1 MPDTW
6 ELASIAAKFLL
17 YLGAVQ
23 SAGLSFI
30 VIAFRRETEGIYHL
44 IARRSRAIVLLALVA
59 SGLVFSLKGA
69 AMMGDASG
77 MLDVEI
83 LGVLWQTP
91 IRIELM
97 LRVAGLVLILTGFLI
112 AGIGIWIAGI
122 GGILALW
129 SFAWVGHVAS
139 FELTWLKLLLIVHL
153 AGIAFWVGVLS
164 PLKTL
169 AADSDRLNETA
180 DLGHRFGQFAMITVP
195 ILVASGIVMAW
206 NLLGEISALVHTNYG
221 LVLLA
226 KISALGVLLAVAA
239 MNKFRLVPAI
249 RRGERSATVQLCRSI
264 NVEWVL
270 VYFIVLV
277 TAVLT
282 TVVNPPL

>member
-30 VIAFRRETEGIYHL
+30 AIAFRRETEGIYHL

-97 LRVAGLVLILTGFLI
+97 LRVAGLVLILIGIHFV
-112 AGIGIWIAGI
+112 GIGIWIAGV
-122 GGILALW
+122 GGILTLW
-129 SFAWVGHVAS
+129 SFSWVGHVAG

-153 AGIAFWVGVLS
+153 AGIAFWVGILS
-164 PLKTL
+164 PLTTL
-169 AADSDRLNETA
+169 AAEKDQLSRAA
-180 DLGHRFGQFAMITVP
+180 DLGHRFGRFAAVAVP
-195 ILVASGIVMAW
+195 ILIASGVVMAW
-206 NLLGEISALVHTNYG
+206 NLLGGFAALVDTSYG
-221 LVLLA
+221 LILLA
-226 KISALGVLLAVAA
+226 KISALALLLTAAA
-239 MNKFRLVPAI
+239 MNKIRFVPAM
-249 RRGERSATVQLCRSI
+249 RRGEHSAAIQLRKSI
-264 NVEWVL
+264 SAEWVL
-270 VYFIVLV
+270 FCIILLV
-277 TAVLT
+277 TAILT
-282 TVVNPPL
+282 TIATPPA

>member
-30 VIAFRRETEGIYHL
+30 AIAFRRETEGIYHL
-44 IARRSRAIVLLALVA
+44 IARRSRAIALLALVA

-69 AMMGDASG
+69 AMTGDASG

-97 LRVAGLVLILTGFLI
+97 LRVAGLVLILTGIFI

-122 GGILALW
+122 GGILTLW
-129 SFAWVGHVAS
+129 SFAWVGHVAGL
-139 FELTWLKLLLIVHL
+139 ELTWLKLLLIVHL
-153 AGIAFWVGVLS
+153 AGIAFWVGILL

-169 AADSDRLNETA
+169 AAEKDQLSRAA
-180 DLGHRFGQFAMITVP
+180 DLGHRFGRVAVVAVP
-195 ILVASGIVMAW
+195 ILIASGIVMAW
-206 NLLGEISALVHTNYG
+206 NLLGGIAALFDTNYG
-221 LVLLA
+221 LILLA
-226 KISALGVLLAVAA
+226 KISALALLLTAAA
-239 MNKFRLVPAI
+239 MNKTRFVPAMQ
-249 RRGERSATVQLCRSI
+249 RGEHSAAIQLRKSI
-264 NVEWVL
+264 NAEWVL
-270 VYFIVLV
+270 FCIILLV
-277 TAVLT
+277 TAILT
-282 TVVNPPL
+282 TIATPPA

>member
-30 VIAFRRETEGIYHL
+30 AIAFRRETEGIYHL

-97 LRVAGLVLILTGFLI
+97 LRVAGLVLILTGTFI

-169 AADSDRLNETA
+169 AADKDKLSRAA
-180 DLGHRFGQFAMITVP
+180 DLGHRFGRFAAVRSSDTHRFRGCDGM
-195 ILVASGIVMAW
+195 
-206 NLLGEISALVHTNYG
+206 ESARWICSFDRYELRTHTTCKNFC
-221 LVLLA
+221 V
-226 KISALGVLLAVAA
+226 SAFAYS
-239 MNKFRLVPAI
+239 
-249 RRGERSATVQLCRSI
+249 RGNE
-264 NVEWVL
+264 
-270 VYFIVLV
+270 
-277 TAVLT
+277 
-282 TVVNPPL
+282 

>member
-1 MPDTW
+1 
-6 ELASIAAKFLL
+6 
-17 YLGAVQ
+17 
-23 SAGLSFI
+23 
-30 VIAFRRETEGIYHL
+30 
-44 IARRSRAIVLLALVA
+44 
-59 SGLVFSLKGA
+59 
-69 AMMGDASG
+69 MGDASG

-97 LRVAGLVLILTGFLI
+97 LRVAGLVLILTGTFI

-122 GGILALW
+122 GGILTLW
-129 SFAWVGHVAS
+129 SFAWVGHVAG

-153 AGIAFWVGVLS
+153 AGIAFWVGILL

-169 AADSDRLNETA
+169 AAEKDQLSRAA

-226 KISALGVLLAVAA
+226 KIFCVGGFACSCG
-239 MNKFRLVPAI
+239 NEQISFCSSYST
-249 RRGERSATVQLCRSI
+249 RRSPSDGSTSQVHQRRVGSGLFHFFGYRQ
-264 NVEWVL
+264 
-270 VYFIVLV
+270 Y
-277 TAVLT
+277 
-282 TVVNPPL
+282 